1 MAGTETAARP
11 AAGTIRYWAAAK
23 AAAGTAEVPYR
34 AATLADALAAARQ
47 RHAGQP
53 DFARVL
59 LRCSFLVDGHPVG
72 LVTYFDAGAQ
82 RVFLHTEVRPE
93 FEGRGLAGKIAR
105 FALDDVRAQGRRV
118 VNFCP
123 YLKGF
128 LERNHDWDDIVDRP
142 TPAILDAVRSMQ
154 G

>member
-1 MAGTETAARP
+1 MAVGAEPDRLLMRRLGSVSEQSTPDEESVE
-11 AAGTIRYWAAAK
+11 IR
-23 AAAGTAEVPYR
+23 
-34 AATLADALAAARQ
+34 DAPEKGRY
-47 RHAGQP
+47 
-53 DFARVL
+53 VL
-59 LRCSFLVDGHPVG
+59 SVDGHPVG